1 MQIYSKHSK
10 SSMFVVI
17 IIMIGF
23 LIIDKVRR
31 AIDNRDLGILKIPGC
46 GQCFSVFGTPS
57 SQFSD
62 AFYFILMALMFR
74 PQAIPSRLAEKKA
87 GLV

>member
-1 MQIYSKHSK
+1 MQIYSK

-31 AIDNRDLGILKIPGC
+31 AIDNRDLGILKIPGF
-46 GQCFSVFGTPS
+46 GQCFSVLGVHLLDS
-57 SQFSD
+57 LVR
-62 AFYFILMALMFR
+62 FISF
-74 PQAIPSRLAEKKA
+74 
-87 GLV
+87 